1 MMIQASDDYANA
13 PSEPFQSD
21 ASTAIGACLSM
32 FIQTQLQA
40 AQQQLARKGL
50 ARHQGIHEARKCIR
64 RAKAAL
70 AIGLPV
76 FGERG
81 LRLNAELGRICRG
94 LAPLR
99 DAQALM
105 EVLQRLHTSAAGS
118 LQDILPKAE
127 SAARQRRD
135 LMLDK
140 ALAGDPKFK
149 RRCLRLQRLSVRLQ
163 RLDWDSVSE
172 NDVAAAVKRSER
184 RLEKAGK
191 RVMQCPDEDE
201 RWHGY
206 RRRLRRLR
214 QQASLLSGMGV
225 DIGLRADAF
234 KAQTDA
240 LGEAQDDV
248 LLIRLCGSRSPFA
261 REHRRLLRKSA
272 RQRLFNARGH
282 WIPLH

>member
-1 MMIQASDDYANA
+1 MIQASDDSANA

-21 ASTAIGACLSM
+21 ASTRIGTCLSA
-32 FIQTQLQA
+32 FIQAQLQA

-64 RAKAAL
+64 RTKAAL

-81 LRLNAELGRICRG
+81 MRLNSELGRICRG
-94 LAPLR
+94 LSPLR
-99 DAQALM
+99 DAQALI
-105 EVLQRLHTSAAGS
+105 EVLQRLHASAAGT
-118 LQDILPKAE
+118 LQHILPEAE

-149 RRCLRLQRLSVRLQ
+149 RRCLRLQRISERLQ
-163 RLDWDSVSE
+163 RLAWDSVSE

-191 RVMQCPDEDE
+191 RVRQCPNEDE

-214 QQASLLSGMGV
+214 QQASLLSRMGV
-225 DIGLRADAF
+225 DIGLQADAF

-248 LLIRLCGSRSPFA
+248 LLIRHCGSRSPFA

-272 RQRLFNARGH
+272 HQRLFNARGH

>member
-1 MMIQASDDYANA
+1 MIQASDDSANA
-13 PSEPFQSD
+13 PSEPFQND
-21 ASTAIGACLSM
+21 ASTRIGTCLAA
-32 FIQTQLQA
+32 FIQTQLQT

-64 RAKAAL
+64 RTKAAL
-70 AIGLPV
+70 ALGRRV

-94 LAPLR
+94 LSPLR
-99 DAQALM
+99 DAQALI
-105 EVLQRLHTSAAGS
+105 EVLQRLHASATGT
-118 LQDILPKAE
+118 LQHILPEAE
-127 SAARQRRD
+127 STARQRRN

-149 RRCLRLQRLSVRLQ
+149 RRCLRLQRISERLQ
-163 RLDWDSVSE
+163 RLDWDSVIE

-240 LGEAQDDV
+240 V

-282 WIPLH
+282 WIPLR